1 MTIIDLNK
9 NNLLNCLKD
18 FKKIISQR
26 KTLNF
31 FNQVHINFNNDG
43 IYILGINDNMVAK
56 FKISEYKVQEIK
68 YISLEYDN
76 LLRIL
81 ESCCFDL
88 ISLNVDFKN
97 NIIKVNGLE
106 DRTTH
111 FNVAIPFDV
120 SDLSSYDFDILD
132 YKNIIQIEECRL
144 KEMIN
149 QVIYATAKT
158 DIKPSLIGVL
168 FDYSKSLLKLVA
180 CDGRRI
186 CISKEVIESVDNNYL
201 NNIIHYDSLKRMKN
215 ILTNKTNN
223 FTNIYSDDD
232 KIIFE
237 LSNGYEIRI
246 NTLSEQYIDYND
258 TINQNILKPIK
269 TTASIK
275 KKELLDCLKKC
286 STFINA
292 KNRSPLKITMLNK
305 EIIISI
311 KSDLGEFSSVL
322 GDYNGED
329 LQIGINCDFLLD
341 VVKSIN
347 SDYIY
352 MDFVSP
358 YSMIK
363 IFSLNDN
370 FEAGIMPI
378 QLITYDI

>member
-1 MTIIDLNK
+1 MIIDLNK
-9 NNLLNCLKD
+9 NNLLNVLKD
-18 FKKIISQR
+18 LKRIIPQR
-26 KTLNF
+26 KTLKF
-31 FNQVHINFNNDG
+31 FNQVHIDFNNDG

-56 FKISEYKVQEIK
+56 FKISESKGQEIK
-68 YISLEYDN
+68 YVSLDYDN

-81 ESCCFDL
+81 ESCCSDL
-88 ISLNVDFKN
+88 ISLNVNFKN
-97 NIIKVNGLE
+97 NIIKVNDLE
-106 DRTTH
+106 DMTTD
-111 FNVAIPFDV
+111 FNGNIPFETL
-120 SDLSSYDFDILD
+120 DLNEYDFNILD
-132 YKNIIQIEECRL
+132 YDDSIKIEECRL

-149 QVIYATAKT
+149 QVIYATAKS
-158 DIKPSLIGVL
+158 DIKPSLVGVL
-168 FDYSKSLLKLVA
+168 FDYSENLLKLIA

-186 CISKEVIESVDNNYL
+186 SISKEVIESTNDNRINS
-201 NNIIHYDSLKRMKN
+201 IIPCESLKKMKN

-223 FTNIYSDDD
+223 FTNIYSDNN

-237 LSNGYEIRI
+237 LSNGYQIKTNI
-246 NTLSEQYIDYND
+246 LHEQYIDYND
-258 TINQNILKPIK
+258 IINQTILKPIK
-269 TTASIK
+269 TTLSIK

-286 STFINA
+286 STFINVR
-292 KNRSPLKITMLNK
+292 NRSPLKINMLNK

-322 GDYNGED
+322 GEYNGAD
-329 LQIGINCDFLLD
+329 LQTGINCDFLLD

-363 IFSLNDN
+363 IFSPNDD

-378 QLITYDI
+378 KLKTYDI

>member
-1 MTIIDLNK
+1 
-9 NNLLNCLKD
+9 
-18 FKKIISQR
+18 
-26 KTLNF
+26 
-31 FNQVHINFNNDG
+31 
-43 IYILGINDNMVAK
+43 MVAK
-56 FKISEYKVQEIK
+56 FKISESKGQEIK
-68 YISLEYDN
+68 YVSLDYDN

-97 NIIKVNGLE
+97 NIIKVNDIE
-106 DRTTH
+106 NMTTD
-111 FNVAIPFDV
+111 FNENIPFEIL
-120 SDLSSYDFDILD
+120 DLNEYDFNILD
-132 YKNIIQIEECRL
+132 YNDSIKIEECRL

-149 QVIYATAKT
+149 QVIYATAKS
-158 DIKPSLIGVL
+158 DIKPSLTGVL
-168 FDYSKSLLKLVA
+168 FDYSENLLKLIA

-186 CISKEVIESVDNNYL
+186 SISKEVIESTNDNRINS
-201 NNIIHYDSLKRMKN
+201 IIPYESLKKMKN

-223 FTNIYSDDD
+223 FTNIYSDDN

-237 LSNGYEIRI
+237 LSNGYQIKTNI
-246 NTLSEQYIDYND
+246 LHEQYIDYND
-258 TINQNILKPIK
+258 IINQNILKPIK
-269 TTASIK
+269 TTLSIK

-286 STFINA
+286 STFINVR
-292 KNRSPLKITMLNK
+292 NRSPLKITMLNK

-311 KSDLGEFSSVL
+311 KSNLGEFSSVL
-322 GDYNGED
+322 GEYNGAD

-341 VVKSIN
+341 IVKCIN

-363 IFSLNDN
+363 IFSPNDD

-378 QLITYDI
+378 RLKTYDI